1 MAHKRPSG
9 FTLLEVIAALS
20 VTSLIVLAI
29 ASSLAAV
36 SQGWDRGERR
46 YAGREATRVIV
57 ERLGRELVCLDRG
70 PFGQAAAFNGDQ
82 TGFSLSASG
91 DGGPRRL
98 SLTLDG
104 KRVILTEELL
114 RRPEGTAVTPII
126 LAEDVEALDLSYY
139 DPAAR
144 NWTRDWPAKERG
156 RPPSLIR
163 LEVST
168 GEPGRARRSPPVILP
183 IYAGRVM
190 AREGV
195 DPLE

>member
-1 MAHKRPSG
+1 MAHRRLSG

-46 YAGREATRVIV
+46 YAAREAARAIV

-70 PFGQAAAFNGDQ
+70 PFGQAAAFHGDRA
-82 TGFSLSASG
+82 GFSLTASG

-114 RRPEGTAVTPII
+114 RRPEGTAATPII
-126 LAEDVEALDLSYY
+126 LAEDVETLEISYY
-139 DPAAR
+139 DPQAHG
-144 NWTRDWPAKERG
+144 WTPDWPAKERS

-163 LEVST
+163 LEIST

-183 IYAGRVM
+183 VYAGRIL
-190 AREGV
+190 ALEGV